1 MISRLVSLRDSANS
15 KFRVGVSLWSPTTG
29 EGSRGGPPTEGT
41 QGGPPAPRPP
51 VCKSPGHG
59 QQRPSWGVVVAVT
72 VVAPGGCSRCGAVVV
87 TVCMWAA
94 TSKLGSTVVG
104 AGRKVKHKGE
114 APAPNCRAHNS
125 SARPK
130 GEGEPSLDYPVHA
143 CCHHGHNHI
152 LQLLGRTTVA
162 AVVAVVFAR
171 LSRAIKGG
179 GWRSPALCWTF
190 LPAPTTPQLGRCCP
204 LPGDIQTVTTTA
216 PHLVHSPGATT
227 ASTSSIW
234 PNLCPGGGTAS
245 PNPLLFVTNARAL
258 QSTHCSSE

>member
-1 MISRLVSLRDSANS
+1 MCVTLC
-15 KFRVGVSLWSPTTG
+15 T
-29 EGSRGGPPTEGT
+29 
-41 QGGPPAPRPP
+41 

-179 GWRSPALCWTF
+179 GWRSALCVCLHPLLPSLDVAAHGLVTYRLSRRLHHNWYILQVEP
-190 LPAPTTPQLGRCCP
+190 LPARAL
-204 LPGDIQTVTTTA
+204 L
-216 PHLVHSPGATT
+216 
-227 ASTSSIW
+227 W
-234 PNLCPGGGTAS
+234 PNLCPEGG
-245 PNPLLFVTNARAL
+245 PLAPTLDCT
-258 QSTHCSSE
+258 

>member
-1 MISRLVSLRDSANS
+1 M
-15 KFRVGVSLWSPTTG
+15 
-29 EGSRGGPPTEGT
+29 
-41 QGGPPAPRPP
+41 
-51 VCKSPGHG
+51 
-59 QQRPSWGVVVAVT
+59 T

-162 AVVAVVFAR
+162 AAVAVVFAR

-179 GWRSPALCWTF
+179 GWRSPPLCWTF

-245 PNPLLFVTNARAL
+245 PNPLLY
-258 QSTHCSSE
+258 CS

>member
-1 MISRLVSLRDSANS
+1 MCVTLC
-15 KFRVGVSLWSPTTG
+15 T
-29 EGSRGGPPTEGT
+29 
-41 QGGPPAPRPP
+41 

-162 AVVAVVFAR
+162 AAVAVVFAR

-179 GWRSPALCWTF
+179 GWRSPPLCWTF

-216 PHLVHSPGATT
+216 PHLVHPPGATT